1 MANRQSGRT
10 DLAPAPAGPYSQAV
24 RIGPIAVSAGH
35 GGATAGGVLAEDI
48 GGQVR
53 QALDNVLAS
62 LQAVGAESDDVA
74 QVRVYLTD
82 TGDFAAMNDVYRTY
96 FSEPFP
102 VRTTIYVTLPAG
114 MLVEID
120 ALAVVPGDDQRS

>member
-1 MANRQSGRT
+1 MAKRQNGRT

-24 RIGPIAVSAGH
+24 RIGPIAVSAGQ

-53 QALDNVLAS
+53 RALDNVLAS

-74 QVRVYLTD
+74 QVRVYLTEP
-82 TGDFAAMNDVYRTY
+82 GDFAAMNDVYRTY

-102 VRTTIYVTLPAG
+102 VRTTVYVTLPAG

-120 ALAVVPGDDQRS
+120 ALAVLPEDGRPS

>member
-1 MANRQSGRT
+1 MKKQSGQT
-10 DLAPAPAGPYSQAV
+10 SAAPPPAGPYSQAI

-35 GGATAGGVLAEDI
+35 GGATADGVLGDDI
-48 GGQVR
+48 GQQVQ

-62 LQAVGAESDDVA
+62 LQSVGASSDDVV

-82 TGDFAAMNDVYRTY
+82 TADFAAMNETYRTY

-102 VRTTIYVTLPAG
+102 ARTTVYVTLPPR
-114 MLVEID
+114 MMVEID
-120 ALAVVPGDDQRS
+120 ALAVLPDDSSTG

>member
-1 MANRQSGRT
+1 MAKRQNGRT

-24 RIGPIAVSAGH
+24 RMGPIAVSAGH
-35 GGATAGGVLAEDI
+35 GGATADGVLAEDI
-48 GGQVR
+48 CGQVR

-62 LQAVGAESDDVA
+62 LQAVGAGSDDVA

-82 TGDFAAMNDVYRTY
+82 TADFAAMNDVYRTY

-102 VRTTIYVTLPAG
+102 VRTTVYVTLPAG

-120 ALAVVPGDDQRS
+120 AHAVLPENSQSA